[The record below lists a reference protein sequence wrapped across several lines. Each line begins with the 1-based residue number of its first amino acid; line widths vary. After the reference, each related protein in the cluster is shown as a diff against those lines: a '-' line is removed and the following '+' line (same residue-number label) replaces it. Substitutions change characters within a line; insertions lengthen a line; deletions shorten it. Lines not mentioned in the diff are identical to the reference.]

1 MDTIFAL
8 ASARGKAGVAVIR
21 ISGPK
26 AFETIEILAGPR
38 PAARRA
44 SVRKLKSR
52 GLYID
57 EALVLTFDSGASFT
71 GEDCAELQIHGG
83 VATIKAVIAAL
94 GDLPGLRLAEP
105 GEFTRRALENG
116 RLDLTQV
123 EGLADVIDA
132 ETEAQRRQ
140 AVAVM
145 SGSLGKRA
153 HSWRADLLQA
163 QALLTATIDFSDEE
177 IPDNLLL
184 NVRQLLEGVKAGL
197 GLELQGAAAAERI
210 RDGFEVAIVGAP
222 NVGKSTLLNVL
233 AGRDAAITSDIA
245 GTTRDI
251 IEVKMEIGGLPVT
264 LLDTAGLRETD
275 DQIEQIGVE
284 RALTRAGAAD
294 LRVFLRTGDQPLLL
308 QPKEG
313 DLVVWSKDDLGKEQG
328 LSVSGHTGQGVS
340 ALIAAIES
348 VLAQRVV
355 GSSLVI
361 RERHRLAI
369 SSAEES
375 LSCALDG
382 LFSAA
387 PVEFVAADV
396 SSAMV
401 SLEGLIGKVGVEDLL
416 GEIFSRFC
424 IGK

>member
-21 ISGPK
+21 ISGSR
-26 AFETIEILAGPR
+26 AFEAVETLSGPLPFVR
-38 PAARRA
+38 KA
-44 SVRKLKSR
+44 SVRKLVAN
-52 GLYID
+52 GVLLD
-57 EALVLTFDSGASFT
+57 EALVLIFESGASFT
-71 GEDCAELQIHGG
+71 GETSAELQIHGG
-83 VATIKAVIAAL
+83 AATIKAVIAAL

-140 AVAVM
+140 AFAVM
-145 SGSLGKRA
+145 SGSLGQRA
-153 HSWRADLLQA
+153 QMWRVGLMQA
-163 QALLTATIDFSDEE
+163 QALLTATIDFSDED

-184 NVRQLLEGVKAGL
+184 DVGRLIDGVRLSL
-197 GLELQGAAAAERI
+197 GSELQGAAAAERI

-233 AGRDAAITSDIA
+233 AGREAAITSEIA

-251 IEVKMEIGGLPVT
+251 IEVKMDLGGLPVT

-275 DQIEQIGVE
+275 DQIERIGVD
-284 RALTRAGAAD
+284 RALSRARFAD
-294 LRVFLRTGDQPLLL
+294 LRVFLR
-308 QPKEG
+308 EG
-313 DLVVWSKDDLGKEQG
+313 DEILPLEPTDGDLLVQSKDDLGTYDG

-340 ALIAAIES
+340 ALVEVIEKA
-348 VLAQRVV
+348 LAQRVA

-361 RERHRLAI
+361 RERHRRAI
-369 SSAEES
+369 ATAEG
-375 LSCALDG
+375 LLVQALDG
-382 LFSAA
+382 LSMSA
-387 PVEFVAADV
+387 PVELVSADISGAV
-396 SSAMV
+396 IA
-401 SLEGLIGKVGVEDLL
+401 LEVLIGRVGVEDLL